1 MNNGL
6 RRLLYDYLIQ
16 SGLEA
21 NSAAFINALIFFLGI
36 ILVALIMDYILW
48 KILRFLSV
56 RFARRSRTNF
66 DNYLVFNKVPRYVA
80 HIIPLLLL
88 YRYLPLAFLDF
99 ENAEGLIL
107 KSIEVLAVILMLL
120 LIRSLLRSIKD
131 YLKTLPHMKDK
142 PLDSYSQVFMIIA
155 WIGGTLT
162 LFAVL
167 TDTTIWKFF
176 TALGA
181 ASAVILLI
189 FKDTILGLVASIQV
203 SINDMVRIEDWI
215 TFEKFGADGNVTEI
229 SLATVKV
236 QNFDKTI
243 TTIPT
248 YSLISDS
255 FKNWRGMEASG
266 GRRIKRALHIKQKS
280 IKFLTAED
288 IKTLK
293 GIQLI
298 TKYLEIRNSNID
310 TYNKEHDID
319 KQMAINGRNLTN
331 IGVFRKYIE
340 TYLKNHS
347 AINQSMT
354 LMTRQLAPT
363 PQGIP
368 LEIYAFSS
376 DKRWENYEY
385 IMADIFDHL
394 LAALPYFE
402 LEVYELPTSLNHVW
416 DKIASKNAVPPN
428 KEGMPELE

>member
-1 MNNGL
+1 MNNSL
-6 RRLLYDYLIQ
+6 MRILYEYLLQ
-16 SGLEA
+16 SGMDA
-21 NSAAFINALIFFLGI
+21 KTASYFNALILFIGI
-36 ILVALIMDYILW
+36 ILVAVLLDYIIW
-48 KILRFLSV
+48 KVLRVTSV
-56 RFARRSRTNF
+56 RFARRSSTNF
-66 DNYLVFNKVPRYVA
+66 DNFLVVNKVPRYVA

-88 YRYLPLAFLDF
+88 YELLPLAFLDF
-99 ENAEGLIL
+99 EHTEGLVL
-107 KSIEVLAVILMLL
+107 KAIEILAVILVLSFIRGLL
-120 LIRSLLRSIKD
+120 LSIKD

-142 PLDSYSQVFMIIA
+142 PLDSYIQVFMIFA
-155 WIGGTLT
+155 WIGGLLT
-162 LFAVL
+162 LFAVI

-189 FKDTILGLVASIQV
+189 FKDTIMGLVASIQV
-203 SINDMVRIEDWI
+203 SINDIVRIGDWI

-236 QNFDKTI
+236 QNFDMTI
-243 TTIPT
+243 TSIPT

-266 GRRIKRALHIKQKS
+266 GRRIKRALLIKQKS
-280 IKFLTAED
+280 IKFLTTENIEA
-288 IKTLK
+288 LK

-298 TKYLEIRNSNID
+298 SKYLETRNTNID

-319 KQMAINGRNLTN
+319 KQIAINGRNLTN
-331 IGVFRKYIE
+331 LGVFRKYVE

-347 AINQSMT
+347 AINQAMT
-354 LMTRQLAPT
+354 LMTRQLPPT
-363 PQGIP
+363 GQGIP
-368 LEIYAFSS
+368 MEIYAFSS

-402 LEVYELPTSLNHVW
+402 LEVFELPTSMDVNVE
-416 DKIASKNAVPPN
+416 KMNSE
-428 KEGMPELE
+428 KEG

>member
-6 RRLLYDYLIQ
+6 RRLLYDYLVQTGFEINTAAY
-16 SGLEA
+16 L
-21 NSAAFINALIFFLGI
+21 NAFILFLGI
-36 ILVALIMDYILW
+36 ILVATLLDYIIW
-48 KILRFLSV
+48 RVLRFLSV
-56 RFARRSRTNF
+56 RFARQSKTNF
-66 DNYLVFNKVPRYVA
+66 DDFLVLNKVPRYMA

-99 ENAEGLIL
+99 EYTEGIIL
-107 KSIEVLAVILMLL
+107 KAIEVLAVILV
-120 LIRSLLRSIKD
+120 LILIKSLLRSIKD

-142 PLDSYSQVFMIIA
+142 PLDSYIQVFMIFA
-155 WIGGTLT
+155 WIGGILT

-167 TDTTIWKFF
+167 TDTSIWKFF

-203 SINDMVRIEDWI
+203 SINDMVRIGDWI
-215 TFEKFGADGNVTEI
+215 TFERYGADGNVTEI

-248 YSLISDS
+248 YGLISDS

-266 GRRIKRALHIKQKS
+266 GRRIKRALLIKQKS
-280 IKFLTAED
+280 IKFLTAEH
-288 IKTLK
+288 IESLK

-298 TKYLEIRNSNID
+298 SKYIETRNTNID
-310 TYNKEHDID
+310 SFNQEQKID
-319 KQMAINGRNLTN
+319 KQIAINGRNLTN
-331 IGVFRKYIE
+331 LGVFRKYVE

-347 AINQSMT
+347 GINQEMT
-354 LMTRQLAPT
+354 LMTRQLPPT

-368 LEIYAFSS
+368 LEIYAFSI
-376 DKRWENYEY
+376 DKRWVNYEY

-402 LEVYELPTSLNHVW
+402 LEVFELPTSFTNGLNQVMSEQESP
-416 DKIASKNAVPPN
+416 AS
-428 KEGMPELE
+428 

>member
-6 RRLLYDYLIQ
+6 RRILYDYLIQ
-16 SGLEA
+16 SGVET
-21 NSAAFINALIFFLGI
+21 NTAAYLNALLLFVGI
-36 ILVALIMDYILW
+36 ILFAVLLDYIIW
-48 KILRFLSV
+48 KVLRFASV
-56 RFARRSRTNF
+56 RFARRSSTNF
-66 DNYLVFNKVPRYVA
+66 DDFLVVNKVPRYVA
-80 HIIPLLLL
+80 HIVPLLLL
-88 YRYLPLAFLDF
+88 YELLPLAFLDY
-99 ENAEGLIL
+99 EYAEGIVL
-107 KSIEVLAVILMLL
+107 KGIEILAVILVLL

-142 PLDSYSQVFMIIA
+142 PLDSYIQVFMIFA
-155 WIGGTLT
+155 WIGGLLT

-203 SINDMVRIEDWI
+203 SINDMVRIGDWI

-255 FKNWRGMEASG
+255 FQNWRGMQASG
-266 GRRIKRALHIKQKS
+266 GRRIKRALLIKQKS
-280 IKFLTAED
+280 IKFLTADNIE
-288 IKTLK
+288 TLK
-293 GIQLI
+293 GIQI
-298 TKYLEIRNSNID
+298 ISKYLETRNTIID

-319 KQMAINGRNLTN
+319 KQIAINGRNLTN
-331 IGVFRKYIE
+331 LGVFRKYAE

-347 AINQSMT
+347 AINQTMT
-354 LMTRQLAPT
+354 LMTRQLPPT
-363 PQGIP
+363 SQGIP

-402 LEVYELPTSLNHVW
+402 LETFELPTTMDINL
-416 DKIASKNAVPPN
+416 DKVK
-428 KEGMPELE
+428 K

>member
-6 RRLLYDYLIQ
+6 RRLIYDYLIQ

-21 NSAAFINALIFFLGI
+21 NMASYLNALILFTGI
-36 ILVALIMDYILW
+36 ILVALLMDYILW
-48 KILRFLSV
+48 KLFRFLSV
-56 RFARRSRTNF
+56 RFARQSKTNF
-66 DNYLVFNKVPRYVA
+66 DDFLVFNKVPRFVA
-80 HIIPLLLL
+80 HIIPLWLL

-99 ENAEGLIL
+99 ENVEGIIL
-107 KSIEVLAVILMLL
+107 KLIEILAVILVLV

-142 PLDSYSQVFMIIA
+142 PLDSYIQVFMIFA
-155 WIGGTLT
+155 WIGGILT
-162 LFAVL
+162 FFAVL
-167 TDTTIWKFF
+167 TDITIWKFF
-176 TALGA
+176 TTLGA

-203 SINDMVRIEDWI
+203 SINDMVRIGDWI

-255 FKNWRGMEASG
+255 FKNWRGMQASG
-266 GRRIKRALHIKQKS
+266 GRRIKRALLIKQKS
-280 IKFLTAED
+280 IKFLSADNIE
-288 IKTLK
+288 TLK
-293 GIQLI
+293 GIQI
-298 TKYLEIRNSNID
+298 IAKYIETRNSTID
-310 TYNKEHDID
+310 TYNKEHGID
-319 KQMAINGRNLTN
+319 KQLAINGRNLTN
-331 IGVFRKYIE
+331 IGVFRKYVE

-347 AINQSMT
+347 AINQKMT
-354 LMTRQLAPT
+354 LMTRQLPPT
-363 PQGIP
+363 SQGIP

-402 LEVYELPTSLNHVW
+402 LEIFELPTTFN
-416 DKIASKNAVPPN
+416 N
-428 KEGMPELE
+428 GLEEIEIEK